1 MAGIEQ
7 LAREN
12 IGQVTSKR
20 RVKCVKHVVR
30 KVEKSYQETD
40 SVVENAV
47 DHVVIE
53 LRRGEASESEEAFV
67 SDGDGDFSN

>member
-12 IGQVTSKR
+12 IGQVTSER
-20 RVKCVKHVVR
+20 QVKCIKHVVW
-30 KVEKSYQETD
+30 KMEKRYRETNG
-40 SVVENAV
+40 VVENDV

-53 LRRGEASESEEAFV
+53 LRRGEEAFV
-67 SDGDGDFSN
+67 SDGDGDFSI